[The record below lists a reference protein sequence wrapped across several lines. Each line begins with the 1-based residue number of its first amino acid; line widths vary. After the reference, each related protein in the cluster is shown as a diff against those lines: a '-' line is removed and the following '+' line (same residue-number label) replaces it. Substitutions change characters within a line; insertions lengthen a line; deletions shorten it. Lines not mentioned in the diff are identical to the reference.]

1 MPALALRYHRGA
13 FVRFRPLGEPIV
25 KTRSIAA
32 LALAAIFSFPVASMA
47 ITTTP
52 MHVTKHKKPKK
63 AINSSRPGSPG
74 YTNSSP
80 LGTAEKADKKAKKRA
95 AKQNS

>member
-1 MPALALRYHRGA
+1 
-13 FVRFRPLGEPIV
+13 V
-25 KTRSIAA
+25 KIRSIAA
-32 LALAAIFSFPVASMA
+32 LVLVAIFSLPIASMA

-52 MHVTKHKKPKK
+52 THMTKHKKPKK

-80 LGTAEKADKKAKKRA
+80 LGTAEKAALKAKKRA
-95 AKQNS
+95 ARSSS